1 MGVVVPRRARLAG
14 RLIEFHPTAGIVGL
28 GSAADHVYIH
38 DMTDTK
44 PSKL

>member
-1 MGVVVPRRARLAG
+1 MGVVQPRRARLAG
-14 RLIEFHPTAGIVGL
+14 RLGEFHPTAGRVGL
-28 GSAADHVYIH
+28 SNAADHVYIH